1 MLLLA
6 GKKSGSLTN
15 ASPSFPVGARMNEIA
30 FHDYWEVADL
40 MQKGRC
46 QQARE
51 LALAIPI
58 DHLRGLAL
66 LLVNYS
72 RRL

>member
-1 MLLLA
+1 MHELA
-6 GKKSGSLTN
+6 LRT
-15 ASPSFPVGARMNEIA
+15 
-30 FHDYWEVADL
+30 YWEVADL

-51 LALAIPI
+51 LAVAIPV

-66 LLVNYS
+66 LLV
-72 RRL
+72 